1 MDFRVKLTGYAKIK
15 DDVFEFCRFY
25 AK

>member
-1 MDFRVKLTGYAKIK
+1 MDFRVKLTGYAKVK
-15 DDVFEFCRFY
+15 DDVFELCRFY